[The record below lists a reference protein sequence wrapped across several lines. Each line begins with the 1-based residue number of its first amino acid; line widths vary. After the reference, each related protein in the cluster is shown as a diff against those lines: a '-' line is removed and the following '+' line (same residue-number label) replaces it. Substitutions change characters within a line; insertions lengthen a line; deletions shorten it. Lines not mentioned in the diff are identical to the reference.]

1 MAHTVRPSIVLQST
15 ASSIMSDIIHVF
27 SKVRENADIKFHEK
41 LAAEIGA
48 DAISIPRQAGRQ
60 CHRSNVQAG
69 SPKEYYRRTV
79 FTPFVDFMIS
89 LLKSRF
95 GDKDLGQVLFLREL
109 LKKVE
114 ATRDG
119 EAVLQQSRPGIS
131 RARRDRSLAVSLK
144 TTSNCDGSS
153 ITRVCQRKPLPQH
166 CRPPQNSGNPLRF
179 QRFGGT
185 ELQHPLKTEDV
196 CTCATPWARSA

>member
-1 MAHTVRPSIVLQST
+1 
-15 ASSIMSDIIHVF
+15 MSDIIHVF
-27 SKVRENADIKFHEK
+27 SKVRENADIKFHDLFSKAEK

-95 GDKDLGQVLFLREL
+95 GDKDFGQVLFLREL

-119 EAVLQQSRPGIS
+119 EAVLQ
-131 RARRDRSLAVSLK
+131 
-144 TTSNCDGSS
+144 
-153 ITRVCQRKPLPQH
+153 
-166 CRPPQNSGNPLRF
+166 
-179 QRFGGT
+179 
-185 ELQHPLKTEDV
+185 
-196 CTCATPWARSA
+196 